1 MEARPA
7 KALSRTISKL
17 VEEEQNSMVQHP
29 VMQLKSSFKLTN
41 GEGDMRNQAYAVK
54 AKEVAVEE
62 WTNKEAQAQQDREEV
77 AVEAAGGS
85 HGNVCPMSCF
95 LDGGYGDDKWAQSG
109 TGQ

>member
-62 WTNKEAQAQQDREEV
+62 WTNREEV